1 MDKLFIILLVLFGIG
16 FIYFLFMVSIQ
27 FTRINRINLQLG
39 MDVTKLYEGDED
51 DPHRPAFFSNQK
63 MCPQWFLYKVSV
75 KL

>member
-39 MDVTKLYEGDED
+39 MDVTKLYEGDEPI
-51 DPHRPAFFSNQK
+51 DPLSSLIRRCA
-63 MCPQWFLYKVSV
+63 MFLYKVSV

>member
-39 MDVTKLYEGDED
+39 MD
-51 DPHRPAFFSNQK
+51 
-63 MCPQWFLYKVSV
+63 
-75 KL
+75 

>member
-51 DPHRPAFFSNQK
+51 EPIDPLSSLIRRCA
-63 MCPQWFLYKVSV
+63 MFLYKFSV

>member
-51 DPHRPAFFSNQK
+51 EPIDPLSSNQK
-63 MCPQWFLYKVSV
+63 MCYVFI
-75 KL
+75 

>member
-39 MDVTKLYEGDED
+39 MDVTKGDED
-51 DPHRPAFFSNQK
+51 EPIDPLSSLIRRCA
-63 MCPQWFLYKVSV
+63 MFLYKVSV

>member
-39 MDVTKLYEGDED
+39 MDVTKLYEGDEEPI
-51 DPHRPAFFSNQK
+51 DPLSSLIRRCA
-63 MCPQWFLYKVSV
+63 MFLYKVSV

>member
-27 FTRINRINLQLG
+27 FTRINLQLG

-51 DPHRPAFFSNQK
+51 EPIDPLSSLIRRCA
-63 MCPQWFLYKVSV
+63 MFLYKVSV